1 VLNCPLEAEEEEG
14 VYDEVEE
21 ALPVYGMKEEEE
33 EEEAVAVEEGDAAP
47 EEEIEVWAKAIAK
60 IVAMITTK
68 KRVRDIVGGS
78 KISSTEKRQ

>member
-1 VLNCPLEAEEEEG
+1 LEAEEEEG

-21 ALPVYGMKEEEE
+21 TLPVDGMKAEEE

-47 EEEIEVWAKAIAK
+47 EEEVEVWAKAIAK

-78 KISSTEKRQ
+78 KISSTKKRQ